1 MIIVTIAYIIILIAC
16 IAQHIQG
23 FPCSWNITFPMLTA
37 ACIAIYGSAEDMC
50 YEDLRRLC
58 ADESLSD
65 EEIQMPQ
72 MHYYLTEPAFFYG
85 WLLFNWIVYAV
96 VPWVQVYWWPI
107 YPAALMAI
115 LYSIYSRLLD
125 QKILLENLYNK

>member
-1 MIIVTIAYIIILIAC
+1 MIVLIAYIIILIAC

-50 YEDLRRLC
+50 YEDLCKLC
-58 ADESLSD
+58 ADESD
-65 EEIQMPQ
+65 EISLPQ
-72 MHYYLTEPAFFYG
+72 MRYYLTEPAFFYG
-85 WLLFNWIVYAV
+85 WLLFNWIIYAI

-107 YPAALMAI
+107 YPAALIVI
-115 LYSIYSRLLD
+115 LYSIYIRMLEK
-125 QKILLENLYNK
+125 KILLENLFNK

>member
-1 MIIVTIAYIIILIAC
+1 MIVLIAYIIILIAC

-50 YEDLRRLC
+50 YEDLCKLC
-58 ADESLSD
+58 ADESD
-65 EEIQMPQ
+65 EISLPQ
-72 MHYYLTEPAFFYG
+72 MRYYLTEPAFFYG
-85 WLLFNWIVYAV
+85 WLLFNWIVYTI

-107 YPAALMAI
+107 YPAALIVI
-115 LYSIYSRLLD
+115 LYSIYIRMLEK
-125 QKILLENLYNK
+125 KILLENLFNK